1 MKQTKAPNVRAVQSD
16 QTQNGRIINGSSAGD
31 LHARV
36 AVLAYSLYEGR
47 GREHGHD
54 LADWIQA
61 ENTILEE
68 IAPRDNRART
78 RSKS

>member
-1 MKQTKAPNVRAVQSD
+1 MKQVKARNVRPVQSD
-16 QTQNGRIINGSSAGD
+16 HTTNGRKTNGSFAGD

-47 GREHGHD
+47 GGEHGHD
-54 LADWIQA
+54 LDDWIQA